1 MSVYVVV
8 ANNNKF
14 IKNGFTLSDTPR
26 FFDSVE
32 NAEEAIDRFDREC
45 SRLEAIR
52 EHFVKYGAWDQTI
65 LKSPDGEKFLAS
77 LNQKIENVWTGNFRV
92 VKCRVLIPSC

>member
-1 MSVYVVV
+1 MSLYVVV

-26 FFDSVE
+26 FFDTLE

-52 EHFVKYGAWDQTI
+52 EQFIKSGVWENTR
-65 LKSPDGEKFLAS
+65 LKSPEGEKWLVS
-77 LNQKIENVWTGNFRV
+77 LNEKIQNVWIGNFRV
-92 VKCRVLIPSC
+92 VKCRVSIPLY